1 MFDVIEPQ
9 SRGHRERLPQFVFYA
24 LRICVGRHC
33 YQPDDLVA
41 VARPRNG
48 ERGAFEPGN
57 LPHQAFHMR
66 RVNEYFPNLDGG
78 THPALQRR
86 DAADATVWRRLNRD
100 RNITSAEADHR
111 PAARQRRHHDF
122 AGFTMRNRRACL
134 GIAYLD
140 VAIGMNLITGL
151 PAALKSNET
160 EVRGAVTGTM
170 C

>member
-86 DAADATVWRRLNRD
+86 DAADATVWRRL
-100 RNITSAEADHR
+100 ISIAIETSPVPKR
-111 PAARQRRHHDF
+111 IIGQP
-122 AGFTMRNRRACL
+122 RASVVTTISPGSPC
-134 GIAYLD
+134 G
-140 VAIGMNLITGL
+140 TGA
-151 PAALKSNET
+151 PVSGSHIWT
-160 EVRGAVTGTM
+160 
-170 C
+170 